1 MGKYNFP
8 TNDTRNSL
16 DDAENSVLFA
26 DYILKWLPKQIRV
39 RNLSLTLANALSDD
53 THEISLHL
61 SSFHTGPS
69 KKKNNANSFIWNKER
84 RFFHLFLDILDG
96 TPNLLPKAFGIPMN
110 DEDNQLE
117 PLENGDIETHE
128 DDIDDMYKKYY
139 SPKDNVE
146 DLQDD
151 DEEDKELD
159 WCKEIQQQK
168 QLTLEQR
175 QKFGRLKLSNGVL
188 YLNLK
193 SLIKSKVHKKIL
205 TNWWIYGD
213 LGKGLS
219 PINLVSQKYNELVNK
234 NYGKKDWEPSSK
246 ELRHCMSMF
255 TRKLSPYISN
265 RINAYWYRVK
275 YVEFD
280 PEKKRKRK
288 KRNIIVKSYQKL
300 VYCKIFF
307 TQFTKNKD
315 RWDHYLKRFPE
326 IEILFNNR
334 FKTSLQHP
342 YETTIEELIEYRLK
356 LKEAEANHSNLEI
369 IDESQDNEEEDGVLE
384 ERNST
389 QYPNSDEVSKTK
401 LSSSGNK
408 ISKLLG
414 FSNRRKSWEVKIDNF
429 ASDLIEKL
437 ESIIPINKSLI
448 NSEID
453 ILKDQI
459 RRLKNRRF

>member
-26 DYILKWLPKQIRV
+26 DYILEWLPKQIRV

-69 KKKNNANSFIWNKER
+69 RKRRNNAQSFRWNKER

-96 TPNLLPKAFGIPMN
+96 KPNLLPKAFGIPMN

-117 PLENGDIETHE
+117 PLENGDIETRE
-128 DDIDDMYKKYY
+128 DEVDPMYEKYY

-175 QKFGRLKLSNGVL
+175 QKFGRLKISNGVL
-188 YLNLK
+188 YLNLR
-193 SLIKSKVHKKIL
+193 SLIKSNRHKQIL
-205 TNWWIYGD
+205 TRWWIYGD
-213 LGKGLS
+213 LGGGLS

-255 TRKLSPYISN
+255 TRKLNPYLSN

-280 PEKKRKRK
+280 PDKKRKRK
-288 KRNIIVKSYQKL
+288 KRNIIVKSYKKL
-300 VYCKIFF
+300 VYCKIFV
-307 TQFTKNKD
+307 TQFTRD
-315 RWDHYLKRFPE
+315 RDIWEDYLERFPE
-326 IEILFNNR
+326 IKILFNNL
-334 FKTSLQHP
+334 FKTRLQHP
-342 YETTIEELIEYRLK
+342 YETTIEELREYRLK
-356 LKEAEANHSNLEI
+356 LRESEANHSNLEK
-369 IDESQDNEEEDGVLE
+369 IDESQDNEDGNGGPE
-384 ERNST
+384 GGNSA
-389 QYPNSDEVSKTK
+389 QYSNSGEVSKTK

-437 ESIIPINKSLI
+437 ESIIVINRSLI
-448 NSEID
+448 NIE
-453 ILKDQI
+453 
-459 RRLKNRRF
+459 